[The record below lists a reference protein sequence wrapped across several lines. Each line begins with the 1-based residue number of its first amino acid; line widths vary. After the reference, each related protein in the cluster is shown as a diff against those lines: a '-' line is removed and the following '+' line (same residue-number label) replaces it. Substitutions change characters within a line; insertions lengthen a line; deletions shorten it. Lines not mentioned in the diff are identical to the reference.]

1 MKSDLRARC
10 RPGRHSREK
19 PLIQHRP
26 RTRAK
31 FRAAVDAANAIPC
44 LDWSLLN
51 CCDFWLTGAF
61 APHSRSSF
69 AVRSQS
75 DPRSLSHLHQPKR
88 ICLLFSAV
96 GVLCSTKEKKKKR
109 KKFSLLSVDQKGPS
123 SPFEPP
129 ILPSSIPSPILHSS
143 TGPPFSPSLSVSL
156 WSFPGGTTV
165 PRLIASAGDRLLS
178 FFSWFS
184 SVPFPPYSVGD
195 IDSFSPSVR
204 PLIDSISCCAIDQ
217 AALLLSQSE

>member
-96 GVLCSTKEKKKKR
+96 GVLCSTKEKKKEKKKNSLSSPSTR
-109 KKFSLLSVDQKGPS
+109 KGRPPPSSRLFYPPPSHHLYSIRQPVLLSLLRYPFHFGHSPEERLFQSSSRARAIGFSLS
-123 SPFEPP
+123 S
-129 ILPSSIPSPILHSS
+129 L
-143 TGPPFSPSLSVSL
+143 GSL
-156 WSFPGGTTV
+156 
-165 PRLIASAGDRLLS
+165 
-178 FFSWFS
+178 
-184 SVPFPPYSVGD
+184 PFPFLHTRWG
-195 IDSFSPSVR
+195 I
-204 PLIDSISCCAIDQ
+204 
-217 AALLLSQSE
+217 